1 MTYVDHNFNPLWLD
15 HDQRYL
21 LLRPEMFYIKDNQGL
36 VPCASSQQQKCR
48 SILFRSVFR
57 MTLLLCMLLFRIAN
71 SNKSRGMPLPYLVSG
86 LVDSWLPF
94 WLVIIIKQR
103 QVQPKFMMG
112 GQLNLWV
119 WHGTPVSTKA
129 VQWQWDQSIVETASD
144 FPWISDFIN

>member
-1 MTYVDHNFNPLWLD
+1 MLIRIKIYFFLFKNKVCMTYVDHNFNPLWLD

-119 WHGTPVSTKA
+119 WHTS
-129 VQWQWDQSIVETASD
+129 QY
-144 FPWISDFIN
+144 